1 VTAAISVNRVANV
14 AEPDG
19 DDPVLRALR
28 ALMPAGV
35 KRGEVRRD
43 GRVIRWVESGRGE
56 PVVVLDA
63 AAAEPGSLAW
73 AGVMPLVAARTR
85 VIAYD
90 RAGAGDSDPVAPLSL
105 DGQTGDLTAVL
116 QAAGGGRPVVVAG
129 HSWGG
134 LLAQLVALDRPGLVA
149 GLVLADP
156 ADENYLDS
164 SADGLNDGL
173 ALGEQVLALHASGNL
188 GGAVREMSGPYVR
201 SLSGDPR
208 VQELIMEAYAHCYAK
223 RTQAAMVRGEHQLIA
238 DSLKVIQQRR
248 AGRPPMA
255 MPVIL
260 LSATAGQPQPDRD
273 RYTAAHAALIASLP
287 AGQHV
292 VLADTSHA
300 MNQERPAEL
309 AEAISSLLA
318 QP

>member
-1 VTAAISVNRVANV
+1 
-14 AEPDG
+14 
-19 DDPVLRALR
+19 
-28 ALMPAGV
+28 MPAGV

-85 VIAYD
+85 VVAYD
-90 RAGAGDSDPVAPLSL
+90 RAGIGDSDPVTPLTL
-105 DGQTGDLTAVL
+105 ATQTGDLTAVL

-156 ADENYLDS
+156 ADENYLDPP
-164 SADGLNDGL
+164 AENLKDGL
-173 ALGEQVLALHASGNL
+173 ALGEQVLALHATGDL
-188 GGAVREMSGPYVR
+188 AGQVREIFESYAQR
-201 SLSGDPR
+201 LTSDPQ
-208 VQELIMEAYAHCYAK
+208 VQKLILDAYARSYAK
-223 RTQAAMVRGEHQLIA
+223 RTQAAMVRNEHQLIA
-238 DSLKVIQQRR
+238 DSLKLIQQRR
-248 AGRPPMA
+248 AESPPLTL
-255 MPVIL
+255 PVIL
-260 LSATAGQPQPDRD
+260 FSATTGQPQPERE
-273 RYTAAHAALIASLP
+273 RYTAHHAALITTLP
-287 AGQHV
+287 AAQHV
-292 VLADTSHA
+292 VLSNTTHA

-309 AEAISSLLA
+309 ANAIISLLGR
-318 QP
+318 P

>member
-1 VTAAISVNRVANV
+1 
-14 AEPDG
+14 
-19 DDPVLRALR
+19 
-28 ALMPAGV
+28 MPAGV
-35 KRGEVRRD
+35 TRGEVRRD

-56 PVVVLDA
+56 PVAVLDA

-105 DGQTGDLTAVL
+105 DSQIGDLTAVI

-134 LLAQLVALDRPGLVA
+134 LLAQLVALDHPGLVA

-156 ADENYLDS
+156 ADENYLDPP
-164 SADGLNDGL
+164 AENLKDGL
-173 ALGEQVLALHASGNL
+173 ALGEQVLARHASGDL
-188 GGAVREMSGPYVR
+188 PGLVREMFGPYAR
-201 SLSGDPR
+201 RLTGDPQ
-208 VQELIMEAYAHCYAK
+208 VQGLILDAYARSYAK
-223 RTQAAMVRGEHQLIA
+223 RTQAAMVLNEHQLIA
-238 DSLKVIQQRR
+238 GSLPAIQQRR
-248 AGRPPMA
+248 AESPPLA

-260 LSATAGQPQPDRD
+260 FSATTGQPQPERE
-273 RYTAAHAALIASLP
+273 RYTASHASLIASLP
-287 AGQHV
+287 SGRHV
-292 VLADTSHA
+292 VLADTTHA

-309 AEAISSLLA
+309 AEAIISLLGR
-318 QP
+318 P

>member
-105 DGQTGDLTAVL
+105 EGQTGDLTAL
-116 QAAGGGRPVVVAG
+116 IQAAGGGRPVVVAG

-134 LLAQLVALDRPGLVA
+134 LLAQLVALDHTGLVA

-156 ADENYLDS
+156 ADENYLDPP
-164 SADGLNDGL
+164 AENLKDGL
-173 ALGEQVLALHASGNL
+173 ALGEQVLARHASGDL
-188 GGAVREMSGPYVR
+188 PGLVREMFGPYAR
-201 SLSGDPR
+201 RLTGDPQ
-208 VQELIMEAYAHCYAK
+208 VQGPTLDAYARSYAK
-223 RTQAAMVRGEHQLIA
+223 RTQAAMVLNEHQLIA
-238 DSLKVIQQRR
+238 GSLPAIQQRR
-248 AGRPPMA
+248 AESPPLA

-260 LSATAGQPQPDRD
+260 FSATTGQPPPERE
-273 RYTAAHAALIASLP
+273 RYTASHASLIASLP
-287 AGQHV
+287 SGRHV
-292 VLADTSHA
+292 LLADTTHA

-309 AEAISSLLA
+309 AEAIISLLGR
-318 QP
+318 P

>member
-1 VTAAISVNRVANV
+1 
-14 AEPDG
+14 
-19 DDPVLRALR
+19 
-28 ALMPAGV
+28 MPAGV
-35 KRGEVRRD
+35 TRGEVRRD
-43 GRVIRWVESGRGE
+43 GRVIRWVESGHGE

-105 DGQTGDLTAVL
+105 DGQIGDLTAVL

-134 LLAQLVALDRPGLVA
+134 LLAQLVALDHPELVS
-149 GLVLADP
+149 GLVLVDP
-156 ADENYLDS
+156 ADENYLDPPPRAS
-164 SADGLNDGL
+164 RTAWPWANRCWPGTPAASWPACPGRIRAVRPAPHRRSAGPGADPGRLRPLLREADPGRHGAERTSADRRL
-173 ALGEQVLALHASGNL
+173 A
-188 GGAVREMSGPYVR
+188 P
-201 SLSGDPR
+201 
-208 VQELIMEAYAHCYAK
+208 
-223 RTQAAMVRGEHQLIA
+223 T
-238 DSLKVIQQRR
+238 IQQRR
-248 AGRPPMA
+248 AESPPLA

-260 LSATAGQPQPDRD
+260 FSATTGQPPPERE
-273 RYTAAHAALIASLP
+273 RYTAFHAALIASLP

-292 VLADTSHA
+292 VLADTTHA

-309 AEAISSLLA
+309 AEAIISLLGR
-318 QP
+318 P

>member
-1 VTAAISVNRVANV
+1 
-14 AEPDG
+14 
-19 DDPVLRALR
+19 
-28 ALMPAGV
+28 
-35 KRGEVRRD
+35 
-43 GRVIRWVESGRGE
+43 
-56 PVVVLDA
+56 VVVLDA

-85 VIAYD
+85 VVAYD

-134 LLAQLVALDRPGLVA
+134 LLAQLAAIRHPELVS
-149 GLVLADP
+149 GLVLLDP

-164 SADGLNDGL
+164 SAEGLKEGL
-173 ALGEQVLALHASGNL
+173 TLGERVLALHASGEL
-188 GGAVREMSGPYVR
+188 PGAVREIFGPYAR
-201 SLSGDPR
+201 RLSADPQ
-208 VQELIMEAYAHCYAK
+208 VQELILDAYARSYEK
-223 RTQAAMVRGEHQLIA
+223 RTQAAMIRDEHQLIA
-238 DSLKVIQQRR
+238 DSLNVIQQRR
-248 AGRPPMA
+248 AESPQLA

-260 LSATAGQPQPDRD
+260 FSATTGQPQPDRD

-292 VLADTSHA
+292 VLADTTHA
-300 MNQERPAEL
+300 MNQERPAEV
-309 AEAISSLLA
+309 AEAIISLLD

>member
-1 VTAAISVNRVANV
+1 MTEPGTA
-14 AEPDG
+14 
-19 DDPVLRALR
+19 DPVLRALR
-28 ALMPAGV
+28 PLLPAGV

-43 GRVIRWVESGRGE
+43 GRVIRWVESGHGE

-85 VIAYD
+85 VVAYD

-105 DGQTGDLTAVL
+105 DGQLGDLTAVL
-116 QAAGGGRPVVVAG
+116 EAAGGGRPVVVAG

-156 ADENYLDS
+156 ADENYLDPP
-164 SADGLNDGL
+164 AETLKDGL
-173 ALGEQVLALHASGNL
+173 ALGEQVLALHASGDL
-188 GGAVREMSGPYVR
+188 AGAVREMSGPFVR
-201 SLSGDPR
+201 SLSGDPQ
-208 VQELIMEAYAHCYAK
+208 VQELILDAYARSYAK
-223 RTQAAMVRGEHQLIA
+223 RTQAAMIRDEHQLIA

-248 AGRPPMA
+248 AESPPLA

-260 LSATAGQPQPDRD
+260 FSATTGQPQPERE
-273 RYTAAHAALIASLP
+273 RYTAFHASLIASLP
-287 AGQHV
+287 AGRHV
-292 VLADTSHA
+292 VLADTTHA
-300 MNQERPAEL
+300 MNQDRPAEL
-309 AEAISSLLA
+309 AEAIISLLG
-318 QP
+318 PR

>member
-1 VTAAISVNRVANV
+1 
-14 AEPDG
+14 
-19 DDPVLRALR
+19 
-28 ALMPAGV
+28 
-35 KRGEVRRD
+35 
-43 GRVIRWVESGRGE
+43 
-56 PVVVLDA
+56 
-63 AAAEPGSLAW
+63 
-73 AGVMPLVAARTR
+73 
-85 VIAYD
+85 
-90 RAGAGDSDPVAPLSL
+90 
-105 DGQTGDLTAVL
+105 
-116 QAAGGGRPVVVAG
+116 
-129 HSWGG
+129 
-134 LLAQLVALDRPGLVA
+134 
-149 GLVLADP
+149 
-156 ADENYLDS
+156 
-164 SADGLNDGL
+164 
-173 ALGEQVLALHASGNL
+173 
-188 GGAVREMSGPYVR
+188 
-201 SLSGDPR
+201 
-208 VQELIMEAYAHCYAK
+208 MEAYAHCYAK

-248 AGRPPMA
+248 AGRPPLA

>member
-1 VTAAISVNRVANV
+1 MTRVASV
-14 AEPDG
+14 AEPDA
-19 DDPVLRALR
+19 DPVLRALR
-28 ALMPAGV
+28 PLMPAGV

-85 VIAYD
+85 VVAYD
-90 RAGAGDSDPVAPLSL
+90 RAGIGDSDPVTPLTL
-105 DGQTGDLTAVL
+105 ATQTGDLTAVL

-156 ADENYLDS
+156 ADENYLDPP
-164 SADGLNDGL
+164 AENLKDGL
-173 ALGEQVLALHASGNL
+173 ALGEQVLAMHTTGDLAGQ
-188 GGAVREMSGPYVR
+188 VREIFESYAQR
-201 SLSGDPR
+201 LTSDPQ
-208 VQELIMEAYAHCYAK
+208 VQKLILDAYARSYAK
-223 RTQAAMVRGEHQLIA
+223 RTQAAMVRAEHQLIA
-238 DSLKVIQQRR
+238 DSLTTIQQRR
-248 AGRPPMA
+248 AESPPLT

-260 LSATAGQPQPDRD
+260 FSATTGQPQPERE
-273 RYTAAHAALIASLP
+273 RYTAHHAALITTLP
-287 AGQHV
+287 AAQHV
-292 VLADTSHA
+292 VLSNTTHA

-309 AEAISSLLA
+309 ANAIISLLGR
-318 QP
+318 P